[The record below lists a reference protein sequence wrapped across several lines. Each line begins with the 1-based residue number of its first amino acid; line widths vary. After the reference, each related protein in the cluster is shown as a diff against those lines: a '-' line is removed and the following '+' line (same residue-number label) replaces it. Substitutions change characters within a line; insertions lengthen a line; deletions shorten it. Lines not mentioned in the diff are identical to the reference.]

1 METGKDCLHI
11 MSCKNDDD
19 CELSV
24 VVRVYN
30 SSGTL
35 RKCLEA
41 IRVSDFNDY
50 ELIVIDDAS
59 TDSSADIAREYADKV
74 VSHKCRKG
82 LAASQNAAFAQ
93 ASAGIIVNVDSDV
106 IIPPYA
112 LSRIK
117 HYLDQNPNRG
127 ALTGLLSKGRETGG
141 FFTQYKNL
149 YMNYTFS
156 KLPERVSFLYGS
168 LFAVRKG
175 VLTNCDTTFRRA
187 TDTELGQQ
195 LFARGVPI
203 GFSKELEVEHL
214 KQYSMMSFFQNDFKV
229 SFYWSRLFIG
239 NRGWKQLGRG
249 GTGFAHAGKGQLIAV
264 ITAPLAVMLCVLPWI
279 GLSICVGTIC
289 IWGISS
295 WPLLMFLLKERGLG
309 FFLFAVP
316 ITFLDHLVMASGITL
331 GFLST
336 IMKRRNNVV

>member
-59 TDSSADIAREYADKV
+59 TDSSADIAREYADK
-74 VSHKCRKG
+74 
-82 LAASQNAAFAQ
+82 
-93 ASAGIIVNVDSDV
+93 
-106 IIPPYA
+106 
-112 LSRIK
+112 
-117 HYLDQNPNRG
+117 
-127 ALTGLLSKGRETGG
+127 
-141 FFTQYKNL
+141 
-149 YMNYTFS
+149 
-156 KLPERVSFLYGS
+156 
-168 LFAVRKG
+168 
-175 VLTNCDTTFRRA
+175 
-187 TDTELGQQ
+187 
-195 LFARGVPI
+195 
-203 GFSKELEVEHL
+203 
-214 KQYSMMSFFQNDFKV
+214 
-229 SFYWSRLFIG
+229 
-239 NRGWKQLGRG
+239 
-249 GTGFAHAGKGQLIAV
+249 
-264 ITAPLAVMLCVLPWI
+264 
-279 GLSICVGTIC
+279 
-289 IWGISS
+289 
-295 WPLLMFLLKERGLG
+295 ERGLG